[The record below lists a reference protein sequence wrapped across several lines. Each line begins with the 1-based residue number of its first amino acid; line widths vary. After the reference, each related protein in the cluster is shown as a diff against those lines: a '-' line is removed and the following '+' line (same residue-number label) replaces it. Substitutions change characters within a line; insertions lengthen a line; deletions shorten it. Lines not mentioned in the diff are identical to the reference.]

1 MLLRA
6 SRIAPWKITVRHAH
20 LQHLFYFM
28 LDVRTASH
36 WRSQGGRQARAPR
49 NWVHK
54 KIPGCAVE
62 LNTQN
67 CAWFGSRISLITAMS
82 FREDMPPEPP
92 TRGSVPGPR
101 WGTSVPQT
109 PCAPPSPNPGYATAA
124 SHVRPC
130 APGRSHSPTGLSS
143 TSSCVLHSKVIAC
156 LISRIIAKSIGNESV
171 PIQLAQCWFPGLESN
186 FIKQHSE
193 TVIV

>member
-6 SRIAPWKITVRHAH
+6 SRIASWKITVRHAH

-28 LDVRTASH
+28 LDVRAASH

-109 PCAPPSPNPGYATAA
+109 PYAPHVQILATPLTVKDSMRKQTETYSTIKPHHS
-124 SHVRPC
+124 SHKLQNDVTC
-130 APGRSHSPTGLSS
+130 
-143 TSSCVLHSKVIAC
+143 
-156 LISRIIAKSIGNESV
+156 
-171 PIQLAQCWFPGLESN
+171 
-186 FIKQHSE
+186 
-193 TVIV
+193 